1 MTIKDHPDGKII
13 TLSQGFD
20 TRSKMLHVIY
30 FTVFFLT
37 GLLFL
42 KYFILE
48 GDVDNIFLLLLLMLF
63 PAGFFLAAYRFANK
77 VIQSEKLI
85 ISKNSLTLIKGA
97 IFSTHKKNY
106 DINLIEN
113 FRHLAKTEMTKHPLA
128 GESIDYLGFQTG
140 QHLANNLH
148 GENRLAFD
156 YKGSTVKFG
165 ENIFS
170 WDFEQ
175 LEVIIYDIAGKEF
188 KSADKFES
196 TLNNASD
203 DHQISV
209 E

>member
-13 TLSQGFD
+13 ILSQGID
-20 TRSKMLHVIY
+20 TRPKMLHVVY

-48 GDVDNIFLLLLLMLF
+48 GDVDNIFVLLLLMLF

-77 VIQSEKLI
+77 VIKSEKLI
-85 ISKNSLTLIKGA
+85 ISKNNLTLIKGG
-97 IFSTHKKNY
+97 IFSAQKKIY
-106 DINLIEN
+106 DIALIEN
-113 FRHLAKTEMTKHPLA
+113 FRHLAQAEITKHPLA
-128 GESIDYLGFQTG
+128 GESLDYMGFQTS

-156 YKGSTVKFG
+156 YKGSIIKFG

-188 KSADKFES
+188 KSADRFES
-196 TLNNASD
+196 NLNKTSD
-203 DHQISV
+203 DHQITV

>member
-1 MTIKDHPDGKII
+1 MTVKDHPDGKII
-13 TLSQGFD
+13 ALSQGLD
-20 TRSKMLHVIY
+20 TRPKMLHVFY

-48 GDVDNIFLLLLLMLF
+48 GEVDNIFVLLLLLLF
-63 PAGFFLAAYRFANK
+63 PAGSFLAAYRFANK

-85 ISKNSLTLIKGA
+85 VSKNSLTIIKGG
-97 IFSTHKKNY
+97 IFSAQKKVY

-113 FRHLAKTEMTKHPLA
+113 FRHLAQTPISKHPLA
-128 GESIDYLGFQTG
+128 GESIDYLGFETG

-148 GENRLAFD
+148 GDNRLAFD
-156 YKGSTVKFG
+156 YNGSTIKFG

-175 LEVIIYDIAGKEF
+175 LEVIIYDVTGKEF
-188 KSADKFES
+188 KSLIDLK
-196 TLNNASD
+196 ASLMRPATTIKY
-203 DHQISV
+203 Q
-209 E
+209 